1 MSNMFINPLSQEDL
15 SYDGFFDGQNKTIP
29 EGTEL
34 EFIVTDGFVGIEEG
48 KSIQVCIINLSITTP
63 GEFFGQKYRYN
74 AKIYDMDANKR
85 DLAMRN
91 LGVLDAQAGFP
102 MTNGKLALI
111 TENIQ
116 DYWANVAQARVKF
129 GLLISEDDGR
139 EINFVR
145 GFAYLRDKM
154 IRPGEEAPSAQV
166 AQPEKT
172 QQAEY
177 SDPDIDF

>member
-15 SYDGFFDGQNKTIP
+15 SYDGFFDGQNKAIP
-29 EGTEL
+29 EGAEL
-34 EFIVTDGFVGIEEG
+34 EFIVTDGFAGIEEG
-48 KSIQVCIINLSITTP
+48 KSVRVCMINLTITAP

-102 MTNGKLALI
+102 MTSARLPI
-111 TENIQ
+111 TTENIQ
-116 DYWANVAQARVKF
+116 SCWVGRAQARAKF
-129 GLLISEDDGR
+129 GMFVNEAG
-139 EINFVR
+139 EGINFIR

-154 IRPGEEAPSAQV
+154 IRSDEAAPAAQA
-166 AQPEKT
+166 AQPAQA

-177 SDPDIDF
+177 DDPDVDF